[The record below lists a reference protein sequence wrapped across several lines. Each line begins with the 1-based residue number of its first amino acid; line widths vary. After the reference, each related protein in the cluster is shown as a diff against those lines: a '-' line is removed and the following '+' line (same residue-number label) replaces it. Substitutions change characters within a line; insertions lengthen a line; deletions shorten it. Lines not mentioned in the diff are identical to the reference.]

1 MIFITLIIYLQVFS
15 NLKCEELETDEAK
28 KVEIEIILN
37 IMKENGNMNSTKNF
51 TEKILYTNRPKT
63 LYRSY
68 YNMFFQVFRDEN
80 NTKEEKQFNQ
90 NYFLQFNI
98 IPSLTSFHSLNRLK
112 GFIED
117 DEIDKTFFSN
127 KDIIKS
133 YLNESPLYKV
143 DEINWDEIKIEA
155 KMISNNSF
163 KIIYDFGEPKYD
175 TLCRFAIFYVDLS
188 NFYIFEYITLE
199 KSEIYNKY
207 PYYIGIISRD
217 KHYDFNIECEPDL
230 NTFENFV
237 DEFIKY
243 KIQRNEYYYY
253 EFVYLPKLF
262 EIYEIKIKNH
272 SNEQF
277 DENDFLLNK
286 TKHAEEL
293 KFENINWDKCNIYE
307 KELNKDI
314 KEYIYDFGQ
323 PIAHPLFRYAIFYV
337 DTKNEIYEFFTL
349 EKKIDISEIPYLIGL
364 QKNNKHIYYDIELED
379 NFENFEKWVKYI
391 IETSYMN
398 TKETD
403 L

>member
-1 MIFITLIIYLQVFS
+1 
-15 NLKCEELETDEAK
+15 
-28 KVEIEIILN
+28 
-37 IMKENGNMNSTKNF
+37 MN
-51 TEKILYTNRPKT
+51 Y
-63 LYRSY
+63 
-68 YNMFFQVFRDEN
+68 
-80 NTKEEKQFNQ
+80 
-90 NYFLQFNI
+90 
-98 IPSLTSFHSLNRLK
+98 
-112 GFIED
+112 
-117 DEIDKTFFSN
+117 
-127 KDIIKS
+127 
-133 YLNESPLYKV
+133 
-143 DEINWDEIKIEA
+143 
-155 KMISNNSF
+155 
-163 KIIYDFGEPKYD
+163 
-175 TLCRFAIFYVDLS
+175 
-188 NFYIFEYITLE
+188 YIFEYITLE

-207 PYYIGIISRD
+207 PYYIGLISRD
-217 KHYDFNIECEPDL
+217 RHYDFNIECEPDL
-230 NTFENFV
+230 NAFENFV

-349 EKKIDISEIPYLIGL
+349 EKKLDISEIPYLIGL

-391 IETSYMN
+391 IETSYMI

>member
-63 LYRSY
+63 LYLSY
-68 YNMFFQVFRDEN
+68 DNMFFQAFRDEN

-163 KIIYDFGEPKYD
+163 KII
-175 TLCRFAIFYVDLS
+175 
-188 NFYIFEYITLE
+188 
-199 KSEIYNKY
+199 
-207 PYYIGIISRD
+207 
-217 KHYDFNIECEPDL
+217 
-230 NTFENFV
+230 
-237 DEFIKY
+237 
-243 KIQRNEYYYY
+243 
-253 EFVYLPKLF
+253 
-262 EIYEIKIKNH
+262 
-272 SNEQF
+272 
-277 DENDFLLNK
+277 
-286 TKHAEEL
+286 
-293 KFENINWDKCNIYE
+293 
-307 KELNKDI
+307 
-314 KEYIYDFGQ
+314 
-323 PIAHPLFRYAIFYV
+323 
-337 DTKNEIYEFFTL
+337 
-349 EKKIDISEIPYLIGL
+349 
-364 QKNNKHIYYDIELED
+364 
-379 NFENFEKWVKYI
+379 
-391 IETSYMN
+391 
-398 TKETD
+398 
-403 L
+403 